1 MGRTLVVVA
10 VCLLAASTLLLL
22 AGASDL
28 LTILGLA
35 GATVAGVGAWA
46 NERSG
51 ARVRAA
57 LEEKRRGEMAER
69 TRLLE
74 HKAEQQR
81 AALTHERQ
89 LRLRTERA
97 RQAEREWSRE
107 LREQVLHMYRSSGPS
122 GDLRELVLEV
132 AVALTGAEK
141 GLLLS
146 QSDGDGDGKLDLVC
160 HRGFRRDPGESSVA
174 QRFGECVVERDTII
188 REDAPGDGHAA
199 ADDEIDSLVAI
210 PVYMHDDFEGVVIC
224 ANRPG
229 GFEELDD
236 DVLLSLGSH
245 AGAVLEN
252 HRLHGRLRS
261 SYLAVVGILADAIEA
276 KDPFARASSD
286 EVSACLEAVGRR
298 LDFDSGACERLVFA
312 GVLRDIGKLGISDR
326 VLLRP
331 GPLSAEERKIAEL
344 HPLIG
349 CRIVERVPGLAAL
362 APAIH
367 HHHERWDGGGYPAGL
382 TGEEIPH
389 EARVIA
395 VADTYSALTSTR
407 PYRRCISSEEAC
419 EEIERCAGSQFDP
432 HVASVFVEEMRR
444 IAPGDG
450 RERTLVE
457 ALDVPAVQARR
468 ERDEPLLGH
477 GSVASTDH
485 VTLLYS
491 HRYLHEVANAEAG
504 RAKRRRRP
512 FAVVMLE
519 LATLPEINRDEGYA
533 AGDQALRELA
543 HSVERS
549 LDGKAATAGRF
560 SGRRLAVVLPDTGYH
575 GAALIARRI
584 AEGFDGM
591 HPPLRTGLAVW
602 QHGDQGADVIA
613 RARLA
618 LGLPTP
624 VA

>member
-132 AVALTGAEK
+132 AVGLTGAEK

-160 HRGFRRDPGESSVA
+160 HRGFKRDPGESSVA
-174 QRFGECVVERDTII
+174 QRFAECVVERDTII

-199 ADDEIDSLVAI
+199 ADDEIDSLVAV
-210 PVYMHDDFEGVVIC
+210 PVYIHDDFEGVVIC

-236 DVLLSLGSH
+236 DVLLALGGH

-362 APAIH
+362 APTIR

-382 TGEEIPH
+382 AGEEIPH

-407 PYRRCISSEEAC
+407 PYRRCIASEEAC
-419 EEIERCAGSQFDP
+419 AGDR
-432 HVASVFVEEMRR
+432 ALRR
-444 IAPGDG
+444 
-450 RERTLVE
+450 L
-457 ALDVPAVQARR
+457 AVRPARR
-468 ERDEPLLGH
+468 ERLRGGDAPPRARRRATSARWWRRSTYRPCRPG
-477 GSVASTDH
+477 ASATSPCSAMARWLPP
-485 VTLLYS
+485 TTS
-491 HRYLHEVANAEAG
+491 RCSTRTATCTRWQTRRPAAQSAAAG
-504 RAKRRRRP
+504 RSPSSCSSSPPCRRSTETRATPRATGPCGSWRTRSSAPSTGRRP
-512 FAVVMLE
+512 
-519 LATLPEINRDEGYA
+519 
-533 AGDQALRELA
+533 
-543 HSVERS
+543 
-549 LDGKAATAGRF
+549 
-560 SGRRLAVVLPDTGYH
+560 RRGASA
-575 GAALIARRI
+575 GAAWPSSCPAPATRARR
-584 AEGFDGM
+584 
-591 HPPLRTGLAVW
+591 
-602 QHGDQGADVIA
+602 
-613 RARLA
+613 
-618 LGLPTP
+618 
-624 VA
+624 